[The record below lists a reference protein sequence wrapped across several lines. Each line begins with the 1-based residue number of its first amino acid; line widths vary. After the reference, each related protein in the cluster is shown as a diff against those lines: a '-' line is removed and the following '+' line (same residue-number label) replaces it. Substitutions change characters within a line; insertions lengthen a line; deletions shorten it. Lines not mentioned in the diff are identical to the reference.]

1 MKNIFFAL
9 ISVLL
14 ISCKSN
20 NDLQGNEYQTIGDAG
35 LEITLG
41 FSDKNNDFH
50 GQAINNYFGS
60 YHAKNGKIKLSTTGT
75 TMMAGP
81 MPLMDA
87 ERAYFEFLDK
97 ADTYKIEGNKLI
109 ISTPEKE
116 MIFEKTSGE

>member
-1 MKNIFFAL
+1 MKNIILAL
-9 ISVLL
+9 MSVLL

-20 NDLQGNEYQTIGDAG
+20 SGLQGNEYQTTGDAG

-41 FSDKNNDFH
+41 FSDKGNDFH
-50 GQAINNYFGS
+50 GQAVNNYFGS
-60 YHAKNGKIKLSTTGT
+60 YQAKDGKIKLSTAGT

-87 ERAYFEFLDK
+87 ERAYFKFLDE

>member
-1 MKNIFFAL
+1 MKNIILAL
-9 ISVLL
+9 MSVLL

-20 NDLQGNEYQTIGDAG
+20 SGLQGNEYQTTGDAG

-41 FSDKNNDFH
+41 FSDKGNDFH
-50 GQAINNYFGS
+50 GQAVNNYFGS
-60 YHAKNGKIKLSTTGT
+60 YQAKDGKIKLSTAGT

-87 ERAYFEFLDK
+87 ERAYFKFLDE

-116 MIFEKTSGE
+116 MVFEKTSGE

>member
-35 LEITLG
+35 LEITLS

-60 YHAKNGKIKLSTTGT
+60 YHAKNGKNKTFDHRHNNDGGT
-75 TMMAGP
+75 NA
-81 MPLMDA
+81 
-87 ERAYFEFLDK
+87 AY
-97 ADTYKIEGNKLI
+97 GC
-109 ISTPEKE
+109 
-116 MIFEKTSGE
+116 

>member
-1 MKNIFFAL
+1 MKNIILAL
-9 ISVLL
+9 MSVLL

-20 NDLQGNEYQTIGDAG
+20 SGLQGNEYQTTGDAG

-41 FSDKNNDFH
+41 FSDNGNDFH
-50 GQAINNYFGS
+50 GQAVNNYFGS
-60 YHAKNGKIKLSTTGT
+60 YQAKDGKIKLSTAGT

-87 ERAYFEFLDK
+87 ERAYFKFLDE

-116 MIFEKTSGE
+116 MVFEKTSGE